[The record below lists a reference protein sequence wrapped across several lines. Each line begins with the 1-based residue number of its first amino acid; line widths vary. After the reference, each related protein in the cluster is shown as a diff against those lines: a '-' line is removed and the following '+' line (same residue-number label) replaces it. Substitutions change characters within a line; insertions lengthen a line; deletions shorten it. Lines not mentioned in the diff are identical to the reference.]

1 MLKSSLCDYSDIYI
15 LVNGTIAVANIA
27 ASSAAN
33 ANKKLM
39 QNKKANANNANKKL
53 IFKNYSPFINCI
65 SEINNTQIDH
75 ATDIDV

>member
-1 MLKSSLCDYSDIYI
+1 MLKSSLCDYSDICI

-27 ASSAAN
+27 ASAAAN